1 MLPDVRIPDIRC
13 PRCGG
18 PAEPAGHEDAR
29 AFFQCS
35 ACSRVW
41 ATHLSAIAARCT
53 ADQWS
58 APRVLV
64 ADDSPEMLGL
74 MSVWLEDERCV
85 VVTAGSGREALDAAA
100 AYYPD
105 VAFVDLVLPPPD
117 GFHVCQALKV
127 RLAPEVVLMTGMFH
141 PDNAR
146 RAAEM
151 GVVALLLKP
160 LTREA
165 VIGAL
170 STALERCRR
179 DPLSGLRT
187 HFGALPRVRSY

>member
-1 MLPDVRIPDIRC
+1 MPSDVRISDTRC

-29 AFFQCS
+29 AFFQCQS
-35 ACSRVW
+35 CSRVW
-41 ATHLSAIAARCT
+41 ATHLSAVARRG
-53 ADQWS
+53 S
-58 APRVLV
+58 GNEPGAPRVLV

-74 MSVWLEDERCV
+74 MSAWLEDEGCV

-100 AYYPD
+100 VYYPD
-105 VAFVDLVLPPPD
+105 VAFVDVVLPPPD
-117 GFHVCQALKV
+117 GFGVCRALKM
-127 RLAPEVVLMTGMFH
+127 RLAPEVVMMTGLSN

-146 RAAEM
+146 RAADL
-151 GVVALLLKP
+151 GVVALLMKP

-170 STALERCRR
+170 NIALDRCRR
-179 DPLSGLRT
+179 DPLAGLRG
-187 HFGALPRVRSY
+187 HFGALPRLRV